1 MKKKIVGGIAVLAIA
16 AVAAFNVNLNA
27 QEERLSNISLANL
40 EALAQNENGEDRLY
54 ETKRTD
60 IIEIWD
66 DQSQTYKKVTVTICE
81 GKGSLEC

>member
-40 EALAQNENGEDRLY
+40 EALA
-54 ETKRTD
+54 
-60 IIEIWD
+60 
-66 DQSQTYKKVTVTICE
+66 
-81 GKGSLEC
+81 